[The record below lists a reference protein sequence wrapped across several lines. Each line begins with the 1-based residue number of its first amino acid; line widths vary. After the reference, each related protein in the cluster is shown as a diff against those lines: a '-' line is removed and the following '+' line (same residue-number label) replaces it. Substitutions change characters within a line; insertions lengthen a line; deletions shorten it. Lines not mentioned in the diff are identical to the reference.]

1 MAREF
6 VERMAYE
13 AIGDAV
19 HHRISAP
26 DGAIAKSHVQHR
38 RRMCSTDK
46 SDEQGNNNAVEKSH
60 DDGDVMS
67 QVRCKIS
74 NNFQHY
80 SNLFQGLALPVLFR
94 HQRRGSE
101 REGDNEDTSE
111 FEFVETI
118 ELQDMEAFEFESE
131 HEIGRGHNFLPVQLK
146 VGSLLGVLYH
156 L

>member
-13 AIGDAV
+13 AIGDAM

-26 DGAIAKSHVQHR
+26 DGSIVKSHVQHR
-38 RRMCSTDK
+38 RRTCSSEKTD
-46 SDEQGNNNAVEKSH
+46 DLACCHGNNNVVEQPH
-60 DDGDVMS
+60 DGDVMS

-74 NNFQHY
+74 DNFQHY

-101 REGDNEDTSE
+101 REGENEDTTLTS
-111 FEFVETI
+111 FEFVESI
-118 ELQDMEAFEFESE
+118 ELQDMEAFMFESE
-131 HEIGRGHNFLPVQLK
+131 REIGRGHNFVPVQLK
-146 VGSLLGVLYH
+146 VS
-156 L
+156 

>member
-38 RRMCSTDK
+38 RRTSDRTD
-46 SDEQGNNNAVEKSH
+46 DLACCHANNNAVEKSH
-60 DDGDVMS
+60 DGDVMS

-101 REGDNEDTSE
+101 REGDNEDTMSE

-118 ELQDMEAFEFESE
+118 ELQDMEAFEFEGE
-131 HEIGRGHNFLPVQLK
+131 REIGRGHNFVPVQLK
-146 VGSLLGVLYH
+146 VRSLLSVL
-156 L
+156 